1 MTNWPKST
9 NEQVFED
16 YHSEIMSSWAKSTNT
31 GDRSNHQTFQKQQ

>member
-16 YHSEIMSSWAKSTNT
+16 YHSEIMSSWATASADEDGLVYVPEK
-31 GDRSNHQTFQKQQ
+31 